1 MKDILRIVVVVVTMA
16 LMVTGCSKTQGKYT
30 PEQMKTIPFPQKQ
43 DMPQPTGGIALNVDS
58 ETLTTKELM
67 MLLEPQF
74 KPMAQQGNFMA
85 FRQSARP
92 AFRSAM
98 RSRVTDIL
106 LYKEA
111 KKIAPDNI
119 DDALDK
125 AVASE
130 LDRFLVAYDNN
141 RALADNALRSMGYD
155 WKSFRDFQRKLIL
168 TQSYLAK
175 EFTDKRPISHSEMV
189 EYYSQHKKDMFSWEG
204 KIQFRLIDIVAEKL
218 PDELVNESETK
229 ETAAVRLMM
238 EILDKLKA
246 GEDFGTLAQKYSQGA
261 KAEQGG
267 LWPPITIGG
276 GSLSAPYDV
285 LEQKA
290 AAMDVNEV
298 AGPLVSQGHL
308 LIIKLESKQE
318 AGCKDF
324 KDVQNAIEQNLQL
337 QYRKA
342 QYDKMVDKLIARV
355 DILQTEQFVDQCVI
369 DAYAL
374 WSESK

>member
-1 MKDILRIVVVVVTMA
+1 MKDNLWIAVAAAMLAI
-16 LMVTGCSKTQGKYT
+16 MVPGCTKSSQGKYT

-67 MLLEPQF
+67 VLLEPQF
-74 KPMAQQGNFMA
+74 KPLAQQGNFMA
-85 FRQSARP
+85 FKQSARP
-92 AFRSAM
+92 AFHSAM

-204 KIQFRLIDIVAEKL
+204 KIQFRLIDIVAE
-218 PDELVNESETK
+218 NCRMNWSTK
-229 ETAAVRLMM
+229 AKRKMRRR
-238 EILDKLKA
+238 
-246 GEDFGTLAQKYSQGA
+246 FG
-261 KAEQGG
+261 
-267 LWPPITIGG
+267 
-276 GSLSAPYDV
+276 
-285 LEQKA
+285 
-290 AAMDVNEV
+290 
-298 AGPLVSQGHL
+298 
-308 LIIKLESKQE
+308 
-318 AGCKDF
+318 
-324 KDVQNAIEQNLQL
+324 
-337 QYRKA
+337 
-342 QYDKMVDKLIARV
+342 
-355 DILQTEQFVDQCVI
+355 
-369 DAYAL
+369 
-374 WSESK
+374 